1 MPAPKWGQ
9 PELPAELTQLRGRGR
24 GVLLLQKHKL
34 SSAPAGGETE
44 ALSGALGCALI
55 AISPGA
61 INAALRGGQAADPT
75 LPPGHGPSFTH
86 PAGFKPGGGGPR
98 AYHSGKPGCLWGL
111 GGGSPSSWGDHSQVL
126 THAHTLGHPGVLR
139 GEQPRAAPWYRDPPQ
154 GCRVRQGPPRG
165 GEAVAAAGA
174 LQPAWPCL
182 PRLGFAHESPA
193 LSHGRHRGHRLP
205 PAATSA
211 RHAPTGV
218 TGPDPNPNPDPD
230 GAGEEKRHLLTEGA
244 AG

>member
-1 MPAPKWGQ
+1 MLAVLLEVLRGQHPAGFIPWCWGHTGPALTGVWEHGAGVRGVQAVPAPKWGQ

-126 THAHTLGHPGVLR
+126 THAHTSG
-139 GEQPRAAPWYRDPPQ
+139 A
-154 GCRVRQGPPRG
+154 PRG
-165 GEAVAAAGA
+165 A
-174 LQPAWPCL
+174 
-182 PRLGFAHESPA
+182 
-193 LSHGRHRGHRLP
+193 
-205 PAATSA
+205 
-211 RHAPTGV
+211 
-218 TGPDPNPNPDPD
+218 
-230 GAGEEKRHLLTEGA
+230 
-244 AG
+244 